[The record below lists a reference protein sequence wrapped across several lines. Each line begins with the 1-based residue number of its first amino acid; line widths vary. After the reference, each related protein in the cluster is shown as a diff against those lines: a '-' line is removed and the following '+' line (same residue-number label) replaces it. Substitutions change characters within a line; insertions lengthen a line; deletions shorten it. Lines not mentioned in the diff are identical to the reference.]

1 MHLVGPLLAVSRSRS
16 ALATKPEYFI
26 PMTRFLI
33 ADKHDRAKPGR
44 AGRFTMV
51 ASATMLLG
59 ACSGL
64 LEVNNPNNVVEDALN
79 NAGAATAIANGAGAT
94 VTRAY
99 SAILSPYG
107 AVTDELTYVGS
118 RDAYGYADQGE
129 VSDPFNEFSDAAWN
143 EMTEA
148 RWTSA
153 TAVARLKQFNKDGVL
168 ADKNDLARA
177 LLYEAIIFTGIGEM
191 FDDFVIAS
199 HKTEAG
205 PPIGEGNMAIVF
217 DSAIAQ
223 ATEGLA
229 VSGLN
234 ADNNRRLLA
243 IRARAKHSKAIWA
256 KLNGSGGAPAST
268 PVASPL
274 VNDAGADA
282 DAAAAL
288 AAMGANADY
297 KFKLTPLSQT
307 LGFPV
312 VGNDLNNRLELR
324 AGDSQAGTPSSL
336 CRDETCDAWVVPGSG
351 GNTVRS
357 TKLVDPVTNAI
368 DPVFQANI
376 TECCQKG
383 AQNGQGDLVPM
394 TIISARE
401 MLLIRAEHALASGNT
416 AGFTTFIN
424 QIRAFNNLTPY
435 AGTPAPQAM
444 LIHMRFVNLFN
455 QGKRLMDMHRF
466 GIKARKWVPAA
477 EAYAKACFFP
487 IMNIER
493 STHPD
498 DFVKPLCR
506 P

>member
-1 MHLVGPLLAVSRSRS
+1 
-16 ALATKPEYFI
+16 
-26 PMTRFLI
+26 MTRILI
-33 ADKHDRAKPGR
+33 ADTRGRVTPGR
-44 AGRFTMV
+44 AGWVTV
-51 ASATMLLG
+51 ALAATLSLAACNSLLD
-59 ACSGL
+59 
-64 LEVNNPNNVVEDALN
+64 VTNPNNVVEDALN
-79 NAGAATAIANGAGAT
+79 NPGAATAIANGAGAT

-99 SAILSPYG
+99 AAILSPYG

-153 TAVARLKQFNKDGVL
+153 TAVARLKQFDTDGVL
-168 ADKNDLARA
+168 VERNDLARA

-191 FDDFVIAS
+191 FDDFVIES
-199 HKTEAG
+199 NKTVAG
-205 PPIGEGNMAIVF
+205 LPIGEGNMSIVF
-217 DSAIAQ
+217 DSAITQ

-229 VSGLN
+229 VAGVSD
-234 ADNNRRLLA
+234 DNKRRLLA
-243 IRARAKHSKAIWA
+243 IRARAKFSKAIWT

-268 PVASPL
+268 PVTSPL

-288 AAMGANADY
+288 TAMGANADY

-324 AGDSQAGTPSSL
+324 AGDGQAGSPSSL
-336 CRDETCDAWVVPGSG
+336 CRDDTCDSWVVPGAG
-351 GNTVRS
+351 GNTVVA
-357 TKLVDPVTNAI
+357 TKLLDPVTGEL
-368 DPVFQANI
+368 DPVFSANI

-383 AQNGQGDLVPM
+383 TQNGEGDLVPV

-416 AGFTTFIN
+416 AGFTTYIN
-424 QIRAFNNLTPY
+424 QIRAFDNLTPY
-435 AGTPAPQAM
+435 AGTPAAQEM
-444 LIHMRFVNLFN
+444 LIHARFVNLFN

-487 IMNIER
+487 VMNIER

-498 DFVKPLCR
+498 DFVQPLCR

>member
-1 MHLVGPLLAVSRSRS
+1 
-16 ALATKPEYFI
+16 
-26 PMTRFLI
+26 MTRFLI
-33 ADKHDRAKPGR
+33 ASKRAAAVSAVALL
-44 AGRFTMV
+44 AG
-51 ASATMLLG
+51 
-59 ACSGL
+59 CSGL
-64 LEVNNPNNVVEDALN
+64 LDVKNPNNVVEDALTE
-79 NAGAATAIANGAGAT
+79 AGAATAIANGAGAT
-94 VTRAY
+94 VTRALT
-99 SAILSPYG
+99 AILSPYG

-118 RDAYGYADQGE
+118 RDAYGYADRGE
-129 VSDPFNEFSDAAWN
+129 VSDPFNEFADAAFP
-143 EMTEA
+143 EMAEA

-153 TAVARLKQFNKDGVL
+153 VAVERLKTFNNATPSLL

-177 LLYEAIIFTGIGEM
+177 LLYESIIFTSIGEM
-191 FDDFVIAS
+191 FDDFVIDA
-199 HKTEAG
+199 HKEVAG
-205 PPIGEGNMAIVF
+205 PPICEGNMAIVF

-229 VSGLN
+229 VAGLTK
-234 ADNNRRLLA
+234 DNKIRLLA
-243 IRARAKHSKAIWA
+243 MRARAKHSKAIWA
-256 KLNGSGGAPAST
+256 KLNGSGGAPATT

-288 AAMGANADY
+288 TEIGAGVDY
-297 KFKLTPLSQT
+297 KFKLTPQTVT

-324 AGDSQAGTPSSL
+324 AGDSQAGTPSST
-336 CRDETCDAWVVPGSG
+336 CRDTTCDSWVVPSAA
-351 GNTVRS
+351 GNTIASVKYQDPVS
-357 TKLVDPVTNAI
+357 NIVDPV
-368 DPVFQANI
+368 FLANL
-376 TECCQKG
+376 TECCMKG
-383 AQNGQGDLVPM
+383 TQNGQGDLVPI

-416 AGFTTFIN
+416 AGFTSFIN
-424 QIRAFNNLTPY
+424 QIRAFNSTLTPY

-444 LIHMRFVNLFN
+444 LIHTRFVNLFN

-487 IMNIER
+487 VMNIER

>member
-1 MHLVGPLLAVSRSRS
+1 MTRILASGRTAAALSATVLLA
-16 ALATKPEYFI
+16 
-26 PMTRFLI
+26 
-33 ADKHDRAKPGR
+33 
-44 AGRFTMV
+44 
-51 ASATMLLG
+51 

-64 LEVNNPNNVVEDALN
+64 LDVTNPNNVVEEALDN
-79 NAGAATAIANGAGAT
+79 PQAASAIANGAGAT

-99 SAILSPYG
+99 TAILSPYG

-118 RDAYGYADQGE
+118 RDAYGYADRGE
-129 VSDPFNEFSDAAWN
+129 VSDPFNEFSDASWN
-143 EMTEA
+143 EMAEA

-153 TAVARLKQFNKDGVL
+153 RAVERLKAFN
-168 ADKNDLARA
+168 ADNELVEKNDLARA

-191 FDDFVIAS
+191 FDDFVIDAN
-199 HKTEAG
+199 KTEAG
-205 PPIGEGNMAIVF
+205 PPIGEGNMATVF
-217 DSAIAQ
+217 DSAITQ

-229 VSGLN
+229 IAGLTK
-234 ADNNRRLLA
+234 DNKIRLLA
-243 IRARAKHSKAIWA
+243 MRARAKHSKAIWA
-256 KLNGSGGAPAST
+256 KLNGSGGAPVTT

-288 AAMGANADY
+288 AEMGAGVDY
-297 KFKLTPLSQT
+297 KFKLTPQTGT
-307 LGFPV
+307 LGFPN

-324 AGDSQAGTPSSL
+324 AGDFQAGARPADCTSAS
-336 CRDETCDAWVVPGSG
+336 CDSW
-351 GNTVRS
+351 
-357 TKLVDPVTNAI
+357 VDPNAAGNAI
-368 DPVFQANI
+368 DSTTYKDPVSNIVDPAFRANVI
-376 TECCQKG
+376 ECCVKG
-383 AQNGQGDLVPM
+383 TQNGQGDLVSL

-424 QIRAFNNLTPY
+424 QIRAFNSTLAPY

-444 LIHMRFVNLFN
+444 LIHTRFVNLFN
-455 QGKRLMDMHRF
+455 QGRRLMDMHRF
-466 GIKARKWVPAA
+466 GIKARKWVPES
-477 EAYAKACFFP
+477 EAYTKACFFP
-487 IMNIER
+487 VMNIER